1 MAQLRVWSLR
11 LTIAGFVALA
21 LTQTLVASVPLFVTA
36 LVVVMLGLAGFVVA
50 LVLRT
55 QAAR

>member
-1 MAQLRVWSLR
+1 VAQLRVWSLR